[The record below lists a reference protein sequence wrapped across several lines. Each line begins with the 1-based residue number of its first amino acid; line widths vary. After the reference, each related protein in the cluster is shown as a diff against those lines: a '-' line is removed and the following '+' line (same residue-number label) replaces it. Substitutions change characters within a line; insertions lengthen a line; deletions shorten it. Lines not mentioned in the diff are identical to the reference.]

1 LLDSTTGDTL
11 RSPTVTPKLQRIAA
25 QAAHDPDWVFTT
37 LAHLIDEDFL
47 REAYRHTRKSSAPG
61 IDGVTAQTYAEHLD
75 ENLRDLHARLRSGRY
90 QAAPVERV
98 WIEKDDGGQ
107 RPIGKP
113 AFEDKIVQRAVAMR
127 LEAVYEQDFYDGS
140 YGFRPGRS
148 PHEALHE
155 LRQRC
160 MTEGIGWIVDA
171 DVSGYFD
178 SIDRTRLREVLRKRI
193 NDGSI
198 LRLIG
203 KWLRAGVMEQGA
215 LTHPETGVVQGG
227 VISPVLANVFLHH
240 VLDAWFEGEVRPR
253 MQGRCFLLRFA
264 DDFVIGCELEADAR
278 KIMTVLPKRFAR
290 FGLTIHP
297 TKTALIAFRKPK
309 AHQGS
314 ESGNGTCTFLG
325 LTHYWTK
332 SRQGFWV
339 IKRRTARKRLR
350 RTKKSLWRWCRNNRH
365 APLQYQYQMLCAK
378 LRGHYQYYGIRGN
391 FRLREEVRR
400 SAERAWRYWLSRR
413 SSKSAIG
420 WKKFWKLMQT
430 YILPIPRIV
439 HNI

>member
-1 LLDSTTGDTL
+1 LLESTTGDTL

-75 ENLRDLHARLRSGRY
+75 ENLRDLHERLRSGRY

-113 AFEDKIVQRAVAMR
+113 AFEDKIVQRAVAML

-148 PHEALHE
+148 PHAALHE

-278 KIMTVLPKRFAR
+278 KIMAVLPKRFAR

-314 ESGNGTCTFLG
+314 ESGNGTFTFLG

-391 FRLREEVRR
+391 FRLLEEVRR

-430 YILPIPRIV
+430 SILPIPRIV